1 MVRPCSSRSATA
13 TSDRVAAGRS
23 PPAWAVPLL
32 LSAAAALVYTIGLD
46 RPPHPDE
53 LYQIIPAEGL
63 LATGEP
69 RIADGLYTRALA
81 QTWIIAGSLRLFGH
95 SLAAARLSSA
105 LGIAATTALLFVWLR
120 RNAGPAVAWT
130 AALGFGLSPFAVSTA
145 QFARIYGVQTF
156 AFFLVCLLA
165 YAALAKPGPVRWTP
179 GRWRVA
185 PLRELWRGLVLL
197 ALAVPPLLLAVHLQP
212 TTLLGAAGLGLW
224 ASGTVALPWLRDPAV
239 PAGRK
244 RLALAAA
251 TALAL
256 AVLGALWA
264 GGILEPLWRTYRYA
278 PLFEQKDQ
286 GRFWFYAW
294 WLLLYYPL
302 PWLLTVPLARFAL
315 AAWPRPASLAACV
328 FGVGFALSSFGGAK
342 GLHYLAY
349 ALPHLFALWGMGLV
363 ALWRAPPA
371 GWRALGDRLADHGR
385 RLAARPPPGGRRLA
399 RGLVV
404 LVAVANP
411 AWVRTAALLA
421 DVPLPGEEP
430 APDWAAARPALE
442 PWLRR
447 VPVVVTTEELG
458 TLYFLGRFDVRFSP
472 SKLGEMEARERHAY
486 VGRFGPA
493 GDGGSGGGTAREFA
507 PDWRTGRAV
516 ISTVGSLGLVFDCY
530 PEGLFLLASR
540 QWGHAHLFGPEV
552 KSLVQARARPIPL
565 PGRSEVTAYAWSRPD
580 GYRPPAACASLPPLP
595 GPGARVP
602 VH

>member
-1 MVRPCSSRSATA
+1 M
-13 TSDRVAAGRS
+13 
-23 PPAWAVPLL
+23 
-32 LSAAAALVYTIGLD
+32 
-46 RPPHPDE
+46 
-53 LYQIIPAEGL
+53 
-63 LATGEP
+63 
-69 RIADGLYTRALA
+69 
-81 QTWIIAGSLRLFGH
+81 
-95 SLAAARLSSA
+95 
-105 LGIAATTALLFVWLR
+105 
-120 RNAGPAVAWT
+120 
-130 AALGFGLSPFAVSTA
+130 
-145 QFARIYGVQTF
+145 
-156 AFFLVCLLA
+156 CLLT

-185 PLRELWRGLVLL
+185 PLRELWRRLVLL

-251 TALAL
+251 PALAL

-302 PWLLTVPLARFAL
+302 PWLLTVPLALLAL

-371 GWRALGDRLADHGR
+371 GWPALGDRLADHGR
-385 RLAARPPPGGRRLA
+385 RLAARPPAAAGRRLVPRLGRAGRGREPGLGA
-399 RGLVV
+399 RR
-404 LVAVANP
+404 P
-411 AWVRTAALLA
+411 PCSPTSRC
-421 DVPLPGEEP
+421 PGEEP

-493 GDGGSGGGTAREFA
+493 GDAGAGAGRRASSR
-507 PDWRTGRAV
+507 RTGA
-516 ISTVGSLGLVFDCY
+516 
-530 PEGLFLLASR
+530 PA
-540 QWGHAHLFGPEV
+540 
-552 KSLVQARARPIPL
+552 
-565 PGRSEVTAYAWSRPD
+565 GR
-580 GYRPPAACASLPPLP
+580 
-595 GPGARVP
+595 
-602 VH
+602 